1 MSAQIQICLDTLA
14 FDQIEEIVLINGQ
27 PSVQLIVYTPFSQY
41 CFESHKPIKEFYD
54 YVQHIQKHG
63 FMLLSL
69 DKSQIDL
76 LQTVKDK
83 QKTIIAIN
91 KLISEILY
99 RRDLNTKQ
107 KTINLLGLNQQI
119 EVYSQI
125 KALIPNIVMGFKIS
139 DSNLTVSQMII
150 VNQYLIVT
158 LENQSQLQK
167 FGKIWNLIE
176 PEIMGQMIIFLIGDV
191 TPFHKIFDKYY
202 SFKLF
207 CVENIND
214 KLIVGTCQGT
224 LILYSITEHSIQEKN
239 IIQVLT
245 SPIYRIN
252 HFNQEIYLVTDNQ
265 VKILDKQNFELIG
278 GGSLKNRL
286 QTAWITCL
294 NFDEKEK
301 LLFLGTSQGF
311 ILVFRRTEKLE
322 FLNQINFN
330 YNTGIKSIQIIDN
343 YLYPCTENGVAIIQ
357 MKYKDNQFQYQEK
370 TAFASQLKL
379 VGFKKTQTSVF
390 GFTQC
395 GLIVQWNPENGQMNQ
410 AYKIDKN
417 CLFGIQQN
425 NQIFI
430 VTYEQMIHIVNFQ

>member
-1 MSAQIQICLDTLA
+1 MSSQIQVCLDTLA
-14 FDQIEEIVLINGQ
+14 FDQIEDIALINGQ
-27 PSVQLIVYTPFSQY
+27 TSIQLNVYTPFSQY
-41 CFESHKPIKEFYD
+41 CFESTKPIKEFYD

-63 FMLLSL
+63 FILLSL
-69 DKSQIDL
+69 DKAQIDL
-76 LQTVKDK
+76 LQSVKDK
-83 QKTIIAIN
+83 KKTIIAIN
-91 KLISEILY
+91 KLINELLY
-99 RRDLNTKQ
+99 RRDLITKQ
-107 KTINLLGLNQQI
+107 RTINLLGLNQQI
-119 EVYSQI
+119 EVYSQ
-125 KALIPNIVMGFKIS
+125 KKTLIPNIIMGFKIS
-139 DSNLTVSQMII
+139 DSNLTASQMII

-176 PEIMGQMIIFLIGDV
+176 PEIMGQLMIFLIGET
-191 TPFHKIFDKYY
+191 TPFQRIFEKYY

-224 LILYSITEHSIQEKN
+224 LIIYSMTEHSIQEKG

-252 HFNQEIYLVTDNQ
+252 NFNQEIYLVTDSQ
-265 VKILDKQNFELIG
+265 IKILEQQNFELIG

-286 QTAWITCL
+286 QTSWITCL
-294 NFDEKEK
+294 NFDNKEK

-311 ILVFRRTEKLE
+311 ILVYKRTEKLE

-330 YNTGIKSIQIIDN
+330 VNTAIKSLQIIEN

-379 VGFKKTQTSVF
+379 VGFQKSLTSVF

-395 GLIVQWNPENGQMNQ
+395 GLIVQWNPENGQMDQ
-410 AYKIDKN
+410 AYRIDKN
-417 CLFGIQQN
+417 CLYGLHYQ
-425 NQIFI
+425 NQIYI
-430 VTYEQMIHIVNFQ
+430 VTSEQMIHIINFQ

>member
-1 MSAQIQICLDTLA
+1 MSALIQVCLDTLA

-27 PSVQLIVYTPFSQY
+27 PSIQLIVYTPFSQY
-41 CFESHKPIKEFYD
+41 CFESNKPIKEFYD

-69 DKSQIDL
+69 DKTQIDL
-76 LQTVKDK
+76 LQSVKDK

-91 KLISEILY
+91 KLIDELLY
-99 RRDLNTKQ
+99 RRDLITKQ
-107 KTINLLGLNQQI
+107 RTINLLGLNQQI
-119 EVYSQI
+119 EVYSQK
-125 KALIPNIVMGFKIS
+125 KALIPNNLIGFKVI
-139 DSNLTVSQMII
+139 DSHLTVSQILI

-176 PEIMGQMIIFLIGDV
+176 PEIMGQMIVFLIGE
-191 TPFHKIFDKYY
+191 TAPFQKIYEKYF

-207 CVENIND
+207 CVENVDD
-214 KLIVGTCQGT
+214 KLIVGTCQGI
-224 LILYSITEHSIQEKN
+224 LIIYSITGNLIQEKGN
-239 IIQVLT
+239 IQVLT
-245 SPIYRIN
+245 SPIYKIRN
-252 HFNQEIYLVTDNQ
+252 FNQEIYLITDSQ
-265 VKILDKQNFELIG
+265 VKILEQQNFELIG

-286 QTAWITCL
+286 QAAWITCL
-294 NFDEKEK
+294 NFDNKDK

-311 ILVFRRTEKLE
+311 ILVYKRTEKLE

-330 YNTGIKSIQIIDN
+330 VNTSIKCMQIIEN
-343 YLYPCTENGVAIIQ
+343 YLYPCTENGVAILQ
-357 MKYKDNQFQYQEK
+357 MIYKDNQFQYQEK

-379 VGFKKTQTSVF
+379 VGFKKTETSVF

-417 CLFGIQQN
+417 CLFGLHYQ

-430 VTYEQMIHIVNFQ
+430 VTSESMIYIVSFL

>member
-1 MSAQIQICLDTLA
+1 MSAQIQVCLDTLA
-14 FDQIEEIVLINGQ
+14 FDQIEEIILINGQ
-27 PSVQLIVYTPFSQY
+27 PSIQLTVYTPFSQY
-41 CFESHKPIKEFYD
+41 CFESNKPIKEFYD
-54 YVQHIQKHG
+54 YVLHIQKHG

-69 DKSQIDL
+69 DKAQIDL

-83 QKTIIAIN
+83 VKTIIAIN
-91 KLISEILY
+91 NLIGELLY
-99 RRDLNTKQ
+99 RRDLITKQ

-119 EVYSQI
+119 QVYSQI

-150 VNQYLIVT
+150 VNQLLIVT

-176 PEIMGQMIIFLIGDV
+176 PEIMGQMIVFIIGEV

-224 LILYSITEHSIQEKN
+224 LIVYQIIENSIKEKN

-245 SPIYRIN
+245 SPIYKIN
-252 HFNQEIYLVTDNQ
+252 HFNQEIYLVTDSQ
-265 VKILDKQNFELIG
+265 VKILDRLNFELIG

-286 QTAWITCL
+286 QTAWISCL

-311 ILVFRRTEKLE
+311 MLVYKRTEKLE
-322 FLNQINFN
+322 YLNQINFN
-330 YNTGIKSIQIIDN
+330 VNTSIKSIQIMDN
-343 YLYPCTENGVAIIQ
+343 YLYPCTENGVAIIK
-357 MKYKDNQFQYQEK
+357 MLYKDNQFQYQEK

-379 VGFKKTQTSVF
+379 VGFIKTSNSVF

-410 AYKIDKN
+410 AYRIDKN
-417 CLFGIQQN
+417 CLFGLYQQ

-430 VTYEQMIHIVNFQ
+430 VTSEQMIHIVNFQ

>member
-1 MSAQIQICLDTLA
+1 MSAQIQVCLDTLA
-14 FDQIEEIVLINGQ
+14 FDQIEEIVSINGQ

-41 CFESHKPIKEFYD
+41 CFKSQKPIKEFYD
-54 YVQHIQKHG
+54 YVQHMHKHG

-69 DKSQIDL
+69 DKAQIDL

-91 KLISEILY
+91 KLISELLY

-107 KTINLLGLNQQI
+107 KTINLLGLNSKC

-125 KALIPNIVMGFKIS
+125 KALIPNIVMGFKLTE
-139 DSNLTVSQMII
+139 SNLTVSQLMII
-150 VNQYLIVT
+150 NQFLIVT

-176 PEIMGQMIIFLIGDV
+176 PEIMGQMMVFLIGDI
-191 TPFHKIFDKYY
+191 TPFQKIFDKYY
-202 SFKLF
+202 SIKLF
-207 CVENIND
+207 CVENIHN
-214 KLIVGTCQGT
+214 KLIVGTCQGS
-224 LILYSITEHSIQEKN
+224 LILYQITENSIQEQAM
-239 IIQVLT
+239 IQVLT
-245 SPIYRIN
+245 SPIYRIH
-252 HFNQEIYLVTDNQ
+252 HFNQEIYLVTDSQ
-265 VKILDKQNFELIG
+265 VKILDKENFQLIG

-294 NFDEKEK
+294 NFEEKDK

-311 ILVFRRTEKLE
+311 ILVYKRTEKLE

-330 YNTGIKSIQIIDN
+330 VNTSINSIQLIDN

-357 MKYKDNQFQYQEK
+357 MKYKDNKFQYQEK
-370 TAFASQLKL
+370 TAFVSQLKL
-379 VGFKKTQTSVF
+379 VGFKKTQSSVF

-395 GLIVQWNPENGQMNQ
+395 GLIVQWNPETGQMNQ
-410 AYKIDKN
+410 AYKIDKE
-417 CLFGIQQN
+417 CSFGLEQN

-430 VTYEQMIHIVNFQ
+430 VTNEQMIHIVNFQ

>member
-1 MSAQIQICLDTLA
+1 MSAQIQVCLDTLA

-27 PSVQLIVYTPFSQY
+27 PSVELTVYTPFSQY
-41 CFESHKPIKEFYD
+41 CFESSKPIKEFYE
-54 YVQHIQKHG
+54 YVQHIQKHC

-69 DKSQIDL
+69 DKAQIDL
-76 LQTVKDK
+76 LQSVKDK
-83 QKTIIAIN
+83 AKTIIAIN
-91 KLISEILY
+91 QLIGELLY
-99 RRDLNTKQ
+99 RRDLITKQ

-119 EVYSQI
+119 QVYSQI

-150 VNQYLIVT
+150 VNQFLVVT

-176 PEIMGQMIIFLIGDV
+176 PEIMGQMIVFVIGEA
-191 TPFHKIFDKYY
+191 TPFHRIFDKYY

-214 KLIVGTCQGT
+214 RLVVGTCQGS
-224 LILYSITEHSIQEKN
+224 LIIYQITEHSIQEKTT
-239 IIQVLT
+239 IQVLT
-245 SPIYRIN
+245 SPIYRIH
-252 HFNQEIYLVTDNQ
+252 HFNEEVYLVTDSQ
-265 VKILDKQNFELIG
+265 VKILDRQNFDLIG

-286 QTAWITCL
+286 QAAWISCL
-294 NFDEKEK
+294 NFDDKEK

-311 ILVFRRTEKLE
+311 ILVYKRTEKLE
-322 FLNQINFN
+322 YLNQINFN
-330 YNTGIKSIQIIDN
+330 VNTSIKSIQIMEN

-357 MKYKDNQFQYQEK
+357 MKYMDNQFQYQEK

-379 VGFKKTQTSVF
+379 VGFKRTQSSVF

-395 GLIVQWNPENGQMNQ
+395 GLLVQWNPENGQMNQ
-410 AYKIDKN
+410 AYKVDKN
-417 CLFGIQQN
+417 CLFGLQKSN
-425 NQIFI
+425 SIFI
-430 VTYEQMIHIVNFQ
+430 VTSEQMIHIVNFQ

>member
-1 MSAQIQICLDTLA
+1 MSAQIQVCLDTLA
-14 FDQIEEIVLINGQ
+14 FDQIEEIILINGQ
-27 PSVQLIVYTPFSQY
+27 PSIQLTVYTPFSQY
-41 CFESHKPIKEFYD
+41 CFESNNPIKEFYD
-54 YVQHIQKHG
+54 YVLHIQKHG

-69 DKSQIDL
+69 DKAQIDL

-83 QKTIIAIN
+83 VKTIIAIN
-91 KLISEILY
+91 NLIGELLY
-99 RRDLNTKQ
+99 RRDLITKQ

-119 EVYSQI
+119 QVYSQI

-150 VNQYLIVT
+150 VNQLLIVT

-176 PEIMGQMIIFLIGDV
+176 PEIMGQMIVFIIGEA

-224 LILYSITEHSIQEKN
+224 LIVYQITENSIIEKN

-245 SPIYRIN
+245 SPIYKIN
-252 HFNQEIYLVTDNQ
+252 HFNQEIYLVTDSQ
-265 VKILDKQNFELIG
+265 VKILDKLNFELIG

-286 QTAWITCL
+286 QTAWISCL

-311 ILVFRRTEKLE
+311 ILVYKRTEKLE
-322 FLNQINFN
+322 YLNQINFN
-330 YNTGIKSIQIIDN
+330 VNTSIKSIQIMDN
-343 YLYPCTENGVAIIQ
+343 YLYPCTENGVAIIK
-357 MKYKDNQFQYQEK
+357 MLYKDNQFQYQEK

-379 VGFKKTQTSVF
+379 VGFIKTSNSVF

-417 CLFGIQQN
+417 CLFGLYQQ

-430 VTYEQMIHIVNFQ
+430 VTSEQMIHIVNFQ